1 MNNNT
6 NKDLQKLLTLVERI
20 NERNVNDNGSV
31 EIGLGYILHMKELA
45 KDVAHNL
52 NQSEK
57 KDET

>member
-31 EIGLGYILHMKELA
+31 EIGLGYLLHMKELV
-45 KDVAHNL
+45 KDVAQTL

-57 KDET
+57 EDET